1 MKENVEEYYKSY
13 QKKSDLNIKNAY
25 LELEKK
31 SNETSQSIDQLE
43 IANRLT
49 AIKKVIEERGLK
61 IKKPVPK
68 IKKEDSNKT
77 FEGYIRG
84 GFKSLII
91 GLALFGM
98 SVGIMSYNDEYKIF
112 LITIIIGGL
121 MFLKGVIEL
130 SVGLYIRVSQADKF
144 R

>member
-1 MKENVEEYYKSY
+1 MENVEEYYKFY
-13 QKKSDLNIKNAY
+13 QKKSDPQIKDAY

-31 SNETSQSIDQLE
+31 SDDSTQSSDKID

-68 IKKEDSNKT
+68 IKKENSSQAFDD
-77 FEGYIRG
+77 YIKS

-91 GLALFGM
+91 GLALFGI